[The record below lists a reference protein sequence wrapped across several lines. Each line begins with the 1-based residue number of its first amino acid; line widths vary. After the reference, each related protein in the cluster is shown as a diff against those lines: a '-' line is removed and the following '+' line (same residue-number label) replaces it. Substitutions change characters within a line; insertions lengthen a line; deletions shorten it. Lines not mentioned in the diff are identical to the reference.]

1 MGIFHIENTQVSYNI
16 LLWFIENNSDTVSE
30 TYKQEFLELK
40 NAIEGWKKGTHVR
53 QNKFSNSKSEIEKVK
68 ENLSLYLNQLST
80 SNYNI
85 IENKILKEIENSNE
99 SVDMLMELILTNGIP
114 QENNLT
120 LLGKL
125 LINLKLHQQ
134 FIIKLEEQLK
144 KSNITKIN
152 QSNYDELCS
161 SNRINLIYKNGYI
174 FIGNMYSIINSSIS
188 TVQLENYIN
197 VLNKK
202 IFTSDDKELAEKY
215 LEVYI
220 EFIKKV
226 EKKLKENNEKLHHS
240 LIEELNVWKMD
251 KIHFTNRARF
261 AILDFIESI

>member
-1 MGIFHIENTQVSYNI
+1 MVIFYLKNTHVSYNI
-16 LLWFIENNSDTVSE
+16 LDWFIENNSDTVNE

-53 QNKFSNSKSEIEKVK
+53 QNKFSCSKSEIEKVK
-68 ENLSLYLNQLST
+68 ENLSLYLNQLSN

-85 IENKILKEIENSNE
+85 IENKIQKEIENSNE
-99 SVDMLMELILTNGIP
+99 SIDMLLELILTNKIA
-114 QENNLT
+114 QENNLNV
-120 LLGKL
+120 LGKL
-125 LINLKLHQQ
+125 LINIKLHEK
-134 FIIKLEEQLK
+134 FLTKLEEQLK

-161 SNRINLIYKNGYI
+161 NNRINLIYKNGYI
-174 FIGNMYSIINSSIS
+174 FIGNMYSIMNSSIS
-188 TVQLENYIN
+188 TIQLENYIK

-226 EKKLKENNEKLHHS
+226 EKKLKENNETLHRKI
-240 LIEELNVWKMD
+240 IEELNIWKMD
-251 KIHFTNRARF
+251 KLTFTNRARF